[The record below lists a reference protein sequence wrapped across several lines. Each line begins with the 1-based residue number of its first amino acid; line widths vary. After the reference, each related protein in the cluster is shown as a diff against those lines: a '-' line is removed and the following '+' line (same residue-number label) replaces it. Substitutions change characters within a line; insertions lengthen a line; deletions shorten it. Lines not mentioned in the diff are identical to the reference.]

1 MRLRPHLLTHV
12 KASTSLGSQSAAMD
26 MTLRIDVSSKQ
37 QEGDAHA
44 YLAPLFL
51 GTAGENADAFERA
64 LLGVVREHIDW
75 RRSFHP
81 EDPPSISAADQHQ
94 PTFAIAIERTER
106 ALQDLSARLKQ
117 SAPMFSPRYVG
128 HMASDLL
135 LPGLLAHLAT
145 TLYNPNNVTVETA
158 PVTAELEIEVGQQLA
173 RMCGFN
179 TDPGRG
185 PAAYGHLTSGGTVA
199 NYEALWLHRAMR
211 FWPLALAQALSDDA
225 QIAAILTESTAGTF
239 CDGWYLINLGL
250 DKIIHLYTTVNGLL
264 AQRANANDLRARIAA
279 ARFERLGVADFL
291 ARHALAAPVVI
302 CPRTAHYSWPKAMQL
317 LGLGDG
323 QLWYAD
329 VDSHMRISP
338 ASVNKLLDRAWRDRI
353 PVLAVV
359 AVLGTTEFGTID
371 PVHELVALRE
381 ACATRGQAFALH
393 VDAAWGGYLTT
404 VFRNCD
410 GTRMPHEQVRSRFRY
425 FPSSRVYRAF
435 TSLGR
440 ADSVTVDP
448 HKLGYLP
455 YGAGAFVGRDR
466 RMTEFVGQRPVYIY
480 DEGDPARVS
489 GRLAQ
494 LGDYILEGSKA
505 GAAAAAAYV
514 SHQVLPLDCDHF
526 GRICAHTIRATE
538 HLFDRLQ
545 ATAVRLA
552 GSCTLVMP
560 VEPDTNLIC
569 IGVNPAGNRS
579 LARMN
584 RFGRALFRHFALD
597 AARPEAC
604 EFIGSHTSVLRKNL
618 SVAAARRM
626 ARKLRLDP
634 DTFVTTPNDP
644 AVEADHL
651 FVLRHTLMNPWLS
664 EDGEG
669 NNFVGRYCDFLE
681 RAIAQTLASPW

>member
-1 MRLRPHLLTHV
+1 MDVALRMDTDN
-12 KASTSLGSQSAAMD
+12 KKSGSD
-26 MTLRIDVSSKQ
+26 T
-37 QEGDAHA
+37 HA

-51 GTAGENADAFERA
+51 GTAGENSDAFERA
-64 LLGVVREHIDW
+64 LLAVVREHIDW
-75 RRSFHP
+75 RRNFHP
-81 EDPPSISAADQHQ
+81 EDPPSISVADQHQ
-94 PTFAIAIERTER
+94 PTFAVAIERTEH
-106 ALQDLSARLKQ
+106 ALRDLSARLKR

-145 TLYNPNNVTVETA
+145 TLYNPNNVSAETA
-158 PVTAELEIEVGQQLA
+158 PVTADMEIEVGQQLA

-179 TDPGRG
+179 TDPACG

-199 NYEALWLHRAMR
+199 NYEALWLHRAIR
-211 FWPLALAQALSDDA
+211 FWPLALAQALADDA
-225 QIAAILTESTAGTF
+225 QIMSIIAEATADVACDSWRLVNLDLDAIV
-239 CDGWYLINLGL
+239 
-250 DKIIHLYTTVNGLL
+250 KLYTRVNEVL
-264 AQRANANDLRARIAA
+264 AQRADTDLLRARIAA
-279 ARFERLGVADFL
+279 QRFERLGTVDFL
-291 ARHALAAPVVI
+291 GRHGIATPIVI

-329 VDSHMRISP
+329 VDAHMRISP
-338 ASVNKLLDRAWRDRI
+338 AAVGKLLDRAWRARV

-371 PVHELVALRE
+371 PVHELVALRKV
-381 ACATRGQAFALH
+381 CAARGQAFALH
-393 VDAAWGGYLTT
+393 VDAAWGGYLATL
-404 VFRNCD
+404 FRNAD
-410 GTRMPHEQVRSRFRY
+410 GTPIPHEQVRSRFRY

-480 DEGDPARVS
+480 DEANICDEGNRAPAC

-494 LGDYILEGSKA
+494 LGDYILEGSKS

-514 SHQVLPLDCDHF
+514 SHQVLPLDAEHF
-526 GRICAHTIRATE
+526 GRICGHTIRATE
-538 HLFDRLQ
+538 YLFEQLQ
-545 ATAVRLA
+545 ATSVRMA
-552 GSCTLVMP
+552 GLCTIVMP
-560 VEPDTNLIC
+560 VEPDTNLVC
-569 IGVNPAGNRS
+569 IAVNPSGNRS

-584 RFGRALFRHFALD
+584 RFARALFRHFALD
-597 AARPEAC
+597 AARPQAC

-618 SVAAARRM
+618 SAAAARRM
-626 ARKLRLDP
+626 ARKLRFDP
-634 DTFVTTPNDP
+634 DSFVLIASDP
-644 AVEADHL
+644 ALEADHL
-651 FVLRHTLMNPWLS
+651 FLLRHTLMNPWLS
-664 EDGEG
+664 NDGESG
-669 NNFVGRYCDFLE
+669 NFVGRYCEFLE
-681 RAIAQTLASPW
+681 RAIARTLADEW

>member
-1 MRLRPHLLTHV
+1 MRLRPHLLTHI
-12 KASTSLGSQSAAMD
+12 KAVPSPWPQSAGMD
-26 MTLRIDVSSKQ
+26 NDVDSRQ
-37 QEGDAHA
+37 QESDAHT

-51 GTAGENADAFERA
+51 GTAGENAGAFERA

-75 RRSFHP
+75 RRNFHP

-106 ALQDLSARLKQ
+106 ALQDLSARLKR

-135 LPGLLAHLAT
+135 MPGLLAHLAT
-145 TLYNPNNVTVETA
+145 TLYNPNNVTAETA
-158 PVTAELEIEVGQQLA
+158 PVTADLEIEVGQQLA

-179 TDPGRG
+179 TDPARG

-211 FWPLALAQALSDDA
+211 FWPLAVAQALADDA
-225 QIAAILTESTAGTF
+225 QMMSIIAASAGNTA
-239 CDGWYLINLGL
+239 CDSWRLVNLGA
-250 DKIIHLYTTVNGLL
+250 DTVFQLHANINAAL
-264 AQRANANDLRARIAA
+264 ARHSNADPLRARIAA
-279 ARFERLGVADFL
+279 ARFERLGAVDFL
-291 ARHALAAPVVI
+291 GRHGVATPVVI

-317 LGLGDG
+317 LGLGDA

-381 ACATRGQAFALH
+381 ACAARGQAFALH
-393 VDAAWGGYLTT
+393 VDAAWGGYLATL
-404 VFRNCD
+404 FRNAD

-480 DEGDPARVS
+480 DKTDCSARAS

-514 SHQVLPLDCDHF
+514 SHQVLPLDADHF
-526 GRICAHTIRATE
+526 GRICGHTIRATE
-538 HLFDRLQ
+538 YLFERLQ
-545 ATAVRLA
+545 VTAERLA

-560 VEPDTNLIC
+560 VEPDTNLVC
-569 IGVNPAGNRS
+569 IAVNPSGNRS

-584 RFGRALFRHFALD
+584 RFGRALFRHFVLD
-597 AARPEAC
+597 GARPEAC

-618 SVAAARRM
+618 SAAAARRM
-626 ARKLRLDP
+626 ARKLRLDA
-634 DTFVTTPNDP
+634 DSFVLIVDDP
-644 AVEADHL
+644 AGQADHL
-651 FVLRHTLMNPWLS
+651 FLLRHTLMNPWLS

-669 NNFVGRYCDFLE
+669 NNFVGRYCEFLE
-681 RAIAQTLASPW
+681 RAIALTLEGQW